1 MGVSLTKLCR
11 TAIASL
17 MFLALVLAAYVV
29 HMRWFPVDVVLY
41 SSLFDVALATA
52 VAAGLLVGLT
62 FFRVFSGFEKFQ
74 MTVIWILLGY
84 AIAISGPTI
93 IDRSLSFY
101 ILEKLDQR
109 GGGIQ
114 LDRFEEVLTKEFLK
128 EYRVVDAR
136 LAEQTASGTVVVVDG
151 CVRLTPRGGLIASI
165 SRWFRHTLMPRHR
178 LLRGEYSDDLVD
190 PFRRSATDI
199 DYRC

>member
-1 MGVSLTKLCR
+1 MGVSLTKLYR
-11 TAIASL
+11 AAIASL
-17 MFLALVLAAYVV
+17 MFFALVLVAYVV

-41 SSLFDVALATA
+41 SSLLDVALATVVA
-52 VAAGLLVGLT
+52 VGLLVGLR
-62 FFRVFSGFEKFQ
+62 FSRVFSGFEKFQ

-84 AIAISGPTI
+84 TIAISGPTI

-114 LDRFEEVLTKEFLK
+114 LDRFEEVFTKEYLQ
-128 EYRVVDAR
+128 EYRVIDAR
-136 LAEQTASGTVVVVDG
+136 LTEQTASGTVVVVDG
-151 CVRLTPRGGLIASI
+151 CVRLTPRGELIASF
-165 SRWFRHTLMPRHR
+165 SRWFRHTWLPRHR
-178 LLRGEYSDDLVD
+178 LLMGEYSDDLVE
-190 PFRRSATDI
+190 PFRRSAADV